1 MDWLAF
7 NGLACM
13 PKTVDV
19 TWLSCYLY
27 CPSEFWKSL
36 LLSISNEKS
45 TGVSFSSIFTSL
57 CKYNYLLAHS
67 GEQAAIA
74 FWWNNLG
81 IPWHFLFKNHQTLV
95 PHYPDW
101 THQCIPSDFGDCT
114 QMVKHWLKYLTIR
127 LCFHH
132 ASVFGVFTCV
142 QLAVHVSRPC
152 ILTVT

>member
-1 MDWLAF
+1 MDWLACQR
-7 NGLACM
+7 LLM
-13 PKTVDV
+13 WHD
-19 TWLSCYLY
+19 YLVI
-27 CPSEFWKSL
+27 CIVLQNSESL
-36 LLSISNEKS
+36 FFYPYQMKR
-45 TGVSFSSIFTSL
+45 VSFSSIFTSL

-132 ASVFGVFTCV
+132 ASLFGVFTCV

>member
-19 TWLSCYLY
+19 TWLSCHLY
-27 CPSEFWKSL
+27 CTSEFWKSL

-45 TGVSFSSIFTSL
+45 KFFLYIHKFVQVQLSFGTFRWTGCHCILVKQPWYT
-57 CKYNYLLAHS
+57 LA
-67 GEQAAIA
+67 
-74 FWWNNLG
+74 
-81 IPWHFLFKNHQTLV
+81 FLFKNHQTLV